1 MRSADNTS
9 SSERMR
15 RVGSRDTAPE
25 KIVRSACHAM
35 GFRFRLHV
43 RGLPGTPDIVFPRL
57 GKIIFVHGCFWHR
70 HGGGCRRASMPKTN
84 VAFWEKKFARNQ
96 ARDRQNVRQ
105 LRRVGWKVAIV
116 WECQTT
122 DLGALER
129 RLSAFLGG

>member
-1 MRSADNTS
+1 
-9 SSERMR
+9 
-15 RVGSRDTAPE
+15 
-25 KIVRSACHAM
+25 
-35 GFRFRLHV
+35 
-43 RGLPGTPDIVFPRL
+43 
-57 GKIIFVHGCFWHR
+57 
-70 HGGGCRRASMPKTN
+70 MPKTN